1 MKFEKFARLN
11 LAIITVCLLAF
22 KPSDLLAQNHK
33 EFAPEGHAP
42 VGVMGDHTHEAGE
55 WMLGYRYLKTNFSDL
70 YQGSS
75 EVDEMAASM
84 AGYGMVATSM
94 DMEMHM
100 LDIMYAP
107 TENITLML
115 MPMYMNMS
123 MDMSMMPM
131 TMNSNSG
138 MSNSLMMGHGSMMHS
153 HSVSGL
159 GDTNASALINLG
171 RDGNWT
177 LHATVGVNIPTGSV
191 NKKDSEGR
199 YTHYGMQLGSGT
211 WDFTP
216 ALTYTAKKNALSW
229 GSQLGAKIPLEN
241 QNSSGYRLGEQY
253 MLTAWTAY
261 RIRNWLSISGRIAWN
276 KAGNINGQYDGPQKL
291 SSPSDFVNNYGG
303 EYADL
308 GLGLNLVAQ
317 HGSLAGIRLGVE
329 WVKNINSSVN
339 GIQLARD
346 DGLNISLGY
355 AF

>member
-1 MKFEKFARLN
+1 
-11 LAIITVCLLAF
+11 
-22 KPSDLLAQNHK
+22 
-33 EFAPEGHAP
+33 
-42 VGVMGDHTHEAGE
+42 
-55 WMLGYRYLKTNFSDL
+55 
-70 YQGSS
+70 
-75 EVDEMAASM
+75 
-84 AGYGMVATSM
+84 
-94 DMEMHM
+94 
-100 LDIMYAP
+100 
-107 TENITLML
+107 
-115 MPMYMNMS
+115 MNMS
-123 MDMSMMPM
+123 MDMSMM
-131 TMNSNSG
+131 TMAMSSNSG
-138 MSNSLMMGHGSMMHS
+138 MSNSLMMSHGSIIHS

-191 NKKDSEGR
+191 NKKDSEGL

-216 ALTYTAKKNALSW
+216 ALNYTAKKNALSW
-229 GSQLGAKIPLEN
+229 GGQLRAKIPLES

-261 RIRNWLSISGRIAWN
+261 RIRNWLSMSGRIAWN

-291 SSPSDFVNNYGG
+291 SSPSDFVSNYGG

-329 WVKNINSSVN
+329 WIENIKSSVN
-339 GIQLARD
+339 GIQLGRD